1 MSTDGG
7 DEDAHMPAHPPPN
20 PKLIRV
26 LESVARRL
34 GLDLERLLRERY
46 QVERP
51 ERRTAGQLTHLI
63 DELTASG
70 SRPRADSQRR
80 RRRG

>member
-1 MSTDGG
+1 MPADEGN
-7 DEDAHMPAHPPPN
+7 EDAQPPPN

-26 LESVARRL
+26 LESVARQL

-51 ERRTAGQLTHLI
+51 EQLTAGQVTHLI

-70 SRPRADSQRR
+70 SRPRPESQAR